1 MTEAK
6 DSSVRGLICTLAMD
20 PWGDDMKWALKQN
33 ASNARHQEAA
43 CVSHG
48 AAAVKSVLRR

>member
-33 ASNARHQEAA
+33 AATPATQDCVGYQEAA

-48 AAAVKSVLRR
+48 AARR